1 MSWQEEV
8 LEEVCYKDA
17 AVSFRP
23 LMRLDL
29 MALGSEVAVGNV
41 SQTIS
46 NQFVLVGNKRVYT
59 RQITGI
65 ALLGK
70 EDRMVISPCV
80 SKFKKRRAA
89 LKFGQSL
96 KSFIGDT
103 VQVTMYVI
111 RKDPT
116 ESFRLKKE
124 VVTGP
129 LVRVKPFEFIKLA
142 GYTPIPFVSDRLV
155 IIEIV
160 REDRCV
166 LSPGERWRSTPFS
179 IKYRLHFSHPPTVLS
194 NAAVRLIRDVL
205 LVENVSLLNK
215 GGCNPD
221 VFKHLIQQ
229 PTE

>member
-1 MSWQEEV
+1 MSWQEKV
-8 LEEVCYKDA
+8 LEEIEDKCA

-23 LMRLDL
+23 LMRLAL

-46 NQFVLVGNKRVYT
+46 HQFVLVGNKRVYT
-59 RQITGI
+59 RQITGV
-65 ALLGK
+65 ALLGEK
-70 EDRMVISPCV
+70 EGRMVISPCV
-80 SKFKKRRAA
+80 SKFRKRRAA
-89 LKFGQSL
+89 LRFGQSL

-111 RKDPT
+111 RKDPRGG
-116 ESFRLKKE
+116 FRLKKE

-142 GYTPIPFVSDRLV
+142 GYTSIPFVSDRLV

-179 IKYRLHFSHPPTVLS
+179 IRDRLHFSVLS

-221 VFKHLIQQ
+221 IFKHLIQQ
-229 PTE
+229 PVG